1 MSTDADLFLLSLLFR
16 SHSQVFFFFWL
27 ITLWAIWK
35 CKSEGMLEGKAV
47 NAFQAL
53 NYCKHMVMICQ
64 EEAVPVNHFL
74 RSFIPPVCNWTQF
87 VDC

>member
-1 MSTDADLFLLSLLFR
+1 M
-16 SHSQVFFFFWL
+16 
-27 ITLWAIWK
+27 
-35 CKSEGMLEGKAV
+35 SEGMLEWKAV
-47 NAFQAL
+47 NAAQAL